1 MRNVTTLAF
10 AFCLTALSGY
20 AAQRYTGRLLDA
32 DCYNQNKVASQ
43 ESGHK
48 TYNAITK
55 TCAATPAT
63 TNFAVRITGSPYGA
77 DVGNT
82 VKLDDAGNAAVMS
95 EMKNGTLQKG
105 KNGYIRV
112 RVRGDLKGETLTN
125 ASVDA
130 AAERTARSE
139 RLGSGYCLA
148 TGIREIR

>member
-1 MRNVTTLAF
+1 MAIGGIMRNVTTLAF
-10 AFCLTALSGY
+10 AFCLTAVSSY

-48 TYNAITK
+48 TYNSITK
-55 TCAATPAT
+55 TCAATEST

-77 DVGNT
+77 DIGNT
-82 VKLDDAGNAAVMS
+82 VMLDAAGNAQVMS
-95 EMKNGTLQKG
+95 AMKNGSLPKS
-105 KNGYIRV
+105 KNGVIRV

-130 AAERTARSE
+130 RGRKNSA
-139 RLGSGYCLA
+139 
-148 TGIREIR
+148 